1 MLNRLPIRTKVLI
14 APALFAIALAAIW
27 GTVHVGLN
35 EQSAATANIVDNGVT
50 AVINSDELLQSVADT
65 QSDMLSIVVW
75 KRLGRADDEIAKIQ
89 AGIDRRLGRMG
100 ELAHAIAARQSDM
113 AEEREIR
120 QALTGLMESYVASAK
135 AAADMALKNPTL
147 ATPLITTA
155 AAKYDA
161 LRKPLDKLRELTIAR
176 ATRESAH
183 AHAVSDEVRSS
194 IGLVAIVSLL
204 LALVASFVIGRHI
217 ASGIRRT
224 VDAMSALAQGRL
236 DTIVTGTD
244 RRDEIGLMAR
254 TLEVFRENARA
265 MDTLRSEQQERDQ
278 ETKAK
283 QRELVQSIS
292 RKIELT
298 VEDLVQNLGKASAD
312 MTRLADA
319 IVVRL
324 GNADEQSREAAAV
337 SSETSARITRV
348 AGSIEQLT
356 RSIAAV
362 GVQSNESLTVA
373 REAVQ
378 EADRTNA
385 TIAGLSEAAKR
396 ISEVVGIISA
406 IAAQTNLL
414 ALNATIEAARAGEAG
429 KGFAVVANEVKSL
442 ANQTAKATE
451 DIGHQIAAMQ
461 GAVTSAVGA
470 VRGIGQTI
478 GRVSDA
484 AGTIS
489 SAVGEQTQVTRDIS
503 GDVVEIDRSAT
514 TVARNTAAVSQTVET
529 TGEEARTL
537 LDGSKAV
544 LERTEQLKRDVGAL
558 LAALRTDNAA

>member
-27 GTVHVGLN
+27 GTVRVGLK
-35 EQSAATANIVDNGVT
+35 EQSAATTNIVDNGVT

-100 ELAHAIAARQSDM
+100 ELAQAIAARPSDM

-147 ATPLITTA
+147 ATPLINTA

-204 LALVASFVIGRHI
+204 LALAASFVIGRHI

-265 MDTLRSEQQERDQ
+265 MDALRSEQQERDL
-278 ETKAK
+278 EAKAK
-283 QRELVQSIS
+283 QRELVQNIS

-324 GNADEQSREAAAV
+324 GEADAQSREVAAV
-337 SSETSARITRV
+337 SRETSTRITSV
-348 AGSIEQLT
+348 AASIEQLT

-362 GVQSNESLTVA
+362 GMQSNESLTVA

-378 EADRTNA
+378 EADRTNT
-385 TIAGLSEAAKR
+385 TIAGLSEAAQR
-396 ISEVVGIISA
+396 ISDVVGIISA

-442 ANQTAKATE
+442 ANQTGKATE
-451 DIGHQIAAMQ
+451 DIGHQISAMQ
-461 GAVTSAVGA
+461 DAVTSAVGA

-484 AGTIS
+484 AGAIS

-503 GDVVEIDRSAT
+503 GNVVEIDRSAN
-514 TVARNTAAVSQTVET
+514 TVARNTAAVSETVET
-529 TGEEARTL
+529 TGAEAQTL
-537 LDGSKAV
+537 LQTSNAV
-544 LERTEQLKRDVGAL
+544 LERTDQLRRDVGAL
-558 LAALRTDNAA
+558 LAALRSDSAA